1 MVDRSNDSG
10 IAKMFP
16 IFIRTFDINY
26 GHTMM
31 KLFNI
36 SILEGHTTSSVEHM
50 FISIDV
56 KLVKNDIPW

>member
-1 MVDRSNDSG
+1 
-10 IAKMFP
+10 MFP